1 MTATARVR
9 IDPTATVAADA
20 QLGSDVEIGPG
31 AIIGPCVTIGDG
43 AVIGPRAV
51 LERNVRLGARCRV
64 GIGSVLGGDPQD
76 LKYKGEETWVEV
88 GDGTIIREYTTVNR
102 GTTQSYKTTI
112 GAGCL
117 LMTYVHLG
125 HDCHVGDG
133 VILSNLVQLAGHVHI
148 GDRAILG
155 GMTGVHQ
162 FVSIGAYAF
171 IGGFS
176 KVAKDVPPYVKVDGN
191 PARPFGLNVIGLRRQ
206 GFTRE
211 SLDAL
216 KEAYRLFFRSSYNV
230 GQALE
235 HAKTELPDTP
245 EVRRFV
251 DFIAASER
259 GVIL

>member
-1 MTATARVR
+1 MTMTVGVR
-9 IDPTATVAADA
+9 IDPSASVAPDA
-20 QLGSDVEIGPG
+20 QLGVDVEIGPG
-31 AIIGPCVTIGDG
+31 AIVGPCVTIGDN
-43 AVIGPRAV
+43 AVIGPRAI

-64 GIGSVLGGDPQD
+64 GVGSIVGGSPQD
-76 LKYKGEETWVEV
+76 LKFRGEETWVEV
-88 GDGTIIREYTTVNR
+88 GDDTVIREYTTVNR
-102 GTTQSYKTTI
+102 GTTQSWKTTI

-148 GDRAILG
+148 GEKATLG

-176 KVAKDVPPYVKVDGN
+176 KIAKDVPPYLKVDGN

-206 GFTRE
+206 GFTGE
-211 SLDAL
+211 QLDAL
-216 KEAYRLFFRSSYNV
+216 KAAYKHFYRSSYNV
-230 GQALE
+230 GDALA
-235 HAKTELPDTP
+235 HAAELPRTA
-245 EVRRFV
+245 EVKRFV

-259 GVIL
+259 GVML